1 MSKKNNREEL
11 LRLGNFKI
19 EGIRD
24 VFGHQ
29 TLMQIRTTSG
39 NWITKID
46 ESTFMFGLVKSIIG
60 MAANKTET
68 KQWMDYLQ
76 SLINVQYQFAT
87 SGCPVEVLVEIGK
100 LLLSYQEKV
109 SNETNQPTEEEEKKT
124 IDDMKREKE
133 MKDELKNIE
142 ESKSEYVGQVGEKIT
157 IETDVY
163 NYQQKDSP
171 FGVQHTCKLLDNNG
185 NKYIVNN
192 IGRVVKKG
200 DTIQMTAK
208 VKEHK
213 ELLGVK
219 FTVLY
224 YCKISNVF
232 NLEEDSNKYN
242 L

>member
-68 KQWMDYLQ
+68 KQWMAYLQ

-87 SGCPVEVLVEIGK
+87 SGCPVEILYELGK
-100 LLLSYQEKV
+100 MLISYSEKQSKESKNPTKKQEK
-109 SNETNQPTEEEEKKT
+109 ET
-124 IDDMKREKE
+124 IADMKREYE
-133 MKDELKNIE
+133 MKEELKNID
-142 ESKSEYVGQVGEKIT
+142 K
-157 IETDVY
+157 
-163 NYQQKDSP
+163 
-171 FGVQHTCKLLDNNG
+171 NG
-185 NKYIVNN
+185 K
-192 IGRVVKKG
+192 
-200 DTIQMTAK
+200 
-208 VKEHK
+208 
-213 ELLGVK
+213 
-219 FTVLY
+219 
-224 YCKISNVF
+224 
-232 NLEEDSNKYN
+232 
-242 L
+242 

>member
-142 ESKSEYVGQVGEKIT
+142 ESKLPT
-157 IETDVY
+157 
-163 NYQQKDSP
+163 N
-171 FGVQHTCKLLDNNG
+171 
-185 NKYIVNN
+185 
-192 IGRVVKKG
+192 
-200 DTIQMTAK
+200 
-208 VKEHK
+208 
-213 ELLGVK
+213 
-219 FTVLY
+219 
-224 YCKISNVF
+224 
-232 NLEEDSNKYN
+232 
-242 L
+242 

>member
-68 KQWMDYLQ
+68 KQWMAYLQ

-124 IDDMKREKE
+124 LDDMKRENE

-142 ESKSEYVGQVGEKIT
+142 ENDKS
-157 IETDVY
+157 
-163 NYQQKDSP
+163 N
-171 FGVQHTCKLLDNNG
+171 
-185 NKYIVNN
+185 
-192 IGRVVKKG
+192 
-200 DTIQMTAK
+200 
-208 VKEHK
+208 
-213 ELLGVK
+213 
-219 FTVLY
+219 
-224 YCKISNVF
+224 
-232 NLEEDSNKYN
+232 
-242 L
+242 

>member
-68 KQWMDYLQ
+68 KQWMTYLQ
-76 SLINVQYQFAT
+76 SLINVQYQFST

-100 LLLSYQEKV
+100 LLLSYQEKI
-109 SNETNQPTEEEEKKT
+109 SSEANKPTEEEEKET
-124 IDDMKREKE
+124 LDEMKREYE
-133 MKDELKNIE
+133 MRDEIKNIE
-142 ESKSEYVGQVGEKIT
+142 K
-157 IETDVY
+157 
-163 NYQQKDSP
+163 
-171 FGVQHTCKLLDNNG
+171 NG
-185 NKYIVNN
+185 K
-192 IGRVVKKG
+192 
-200 DTIQMTAK
+200 
-208 VKEHK
+208 
-213 ELLGVK
+213 
-219 FTVLY
+219 
-224 YCKISNVF
+224 
-232 NLEEDSNKYN
+232 
-242 L
+242 